1 VQRLN
6 PNTGKPFERGEYRED
21 GWVFYGY
28 EKQKLKRNGFFPERW
43 ADPINFTLEKAFQ
56 SSRRRAKEKNLPFNL
71 DVQYLR
77 SIYTENCP
85 VFNVPMTWG
94 NLGVGKNIYSPSL
107 DRIIPALGYVKG
119 NVVFISDKANRIKAE
134 FESKDLYAVADW
146 QHKITKGVEK
156 NVKALAAASISAGD
170 HISGAVGAELGSI
183 STPWTWQDDD
193 HLDDNSR
200 AIHWEDADY
209 RAKTRGGDGVGY
221 GGKEVGTPQAPQ
233 SEQDNG
239 VAYGKI
245 VSYEEL
251 CRHIF
256 GKP

>member
-1 VQRLN
+1 MKRLN

-43 ADPINFTLEKAFQ
+43 ADPLGFTLEKAFQ

-85 VFNVPMTWG
+85 VFDVPMTWG

-107 DRIIPALGYVKG
+107 DRIIPALGYVRG

-156 NVKALAAASISAGD
+156 NVKALATAPVSTGD
-170 HISGAVGAELGSI
+170 HIPGAVGAELGSV
-183 STPWTWQDDD
+183 STPWTW
-193 HLDDNSR
+193 
-200 AIHWEDADY
+200 EDSHDTNHHCGTIREEDFNY
-209 RAKTRGGDGVGY
+209 RTKTGSGDSVGHGGTKVGAS
-221 GGKEVGTPQAPQ
+221 KAPESQ
-233 SEQDNG
+233 QDNG
-239 VAYGKI
+239 
-245 VSYEEL
+245 
-251 CRHIF
+251 
-256 GKP
+256 KPPITTIWP